1 MKTSDFDYYL
11 PEELIAQKPAVPR
24 DSSRLLVID
33 RARESFDHRS
43 FREIIEYLNPGDT
56 LVMNDSRVIPARL
69 IGRKDTPGIV
79 EGHSQAGKQSEEG
92 QQVDLRQSGL
102 RSCRAL

>member
-11 PEELIAQKPAVPR
+11 PEELIAQKPVVPR

-69 IGRKDTPGIV
+69 IGRKDTGASAEAVLI
-79 EGHSQAGKQSEEG
+79 EKIDRG
-92 QQVDLRQSGL
+92 
-102 RSCRAL
+102 